1 MSVALLTRRY
11 GEMQTRLKSPDPRA
25 IVSPSSYDAEAR
37 TVEATVATENPIER
51 WGVNEVLVITKAA
64 VDLTRTAKGRMAFL
78 NNHDPNRPIGNVV
91 KVSIEAGQ
99 LVAVLRFADTPEGRK
114 AEGQVARGELSQ
126 FSIGYRVRKWD
137 ERHSPSGIDT
147 VRAVEWEIYEVS
159 LVSIPADK
167 AAVVRSLKGPQ
178 SMDPEDEIVV
188 DQIEDINTPPARDNP
203 SPQTRAERVRIRT
216 ITDVAGR
223 AGMNQASIDQAI
235 SDGTTVEEFRHAAQN
250 FLAARPGQGPLIL
263 NSQVYGDEGDAR
275 IRDMSLEL
283 RRRMA
288 GENRPRAASA
298 QRYYD
303 MSLVEMAAESIG
315 HRGRIPTRAGEREE
329 ILRRAFHATSDFP
342 NMLETATGAR
352 IAERYAAAAPTFRR
366 LTWRRDV
373 ADFRPA
379 PIYRTG
385 DFPNL
390 EEVIEGAEIK
400 YGTFSDRNREVLT
413 IASYAKGIGFSRHL
427 LVNDQL
433 DLIEDV
439 LKDYTTR
446 VVAFE
451 ENLFWRLMLSANKAG
466 PTLLST
472 TRPIFNTTD
481 GSLAAAGGALTAA
494 TVGAGRAAMRKHK
507 SLDGLFVQ
515 SEPKLLVVG
524 PDMETAADTFL
535 ATVVPNEIGKANPFA
550 GTLTKVVTPE
560 IPDNSWYLFADPASV
575 PAFAYS
581 LLEGY
586 QAPRL
591 TFKSPFDSQG
601 LQAKVE
607 HDVGFSALDFRGAY
621 RNPGPA

>member
-1 MSVALLTRRY
+1 MSVAVLTRSPY
-11 GEMQTRLKSPDPRA
+11 AKMQTRLKAPDPRA
-25 IVSPSSYDAEAR
+25 IASPASYNADAR
-37 TVEATVATENPIER
+37 TIEATVATENPIER
-51 WGVNEVLVITKAA
+51 WGVEEVLVMTKAA
-64 VDLTRTAKGRMAFL
+64 IDLTRTANGRMAFL
-78 NNHDPNRPIGNVV
+78 LNHDPNRPIGNVV

-99 LVAVLRFADTPEGRK
+99 LAAVLRFADTPEGRK

-167 AAVVRSLKGPQ
+167 AAVVRSLKGP
-178 SMDPEDEIVV
+178 SMPTDDDTLTDDATTVAPVND
-188 DQIEDINTPPARDNP
+188 AA
-203 SPQTRAERVRIRT
+203 PQTRAERTRVRDI
-216 ITDVAGR
+216 
-223 AGMNQASIDQAI
+223 ASIGRRGGVPQQAI
-235 SDGTTVEEFRHAAQN
+235 DDAIEDGTTVEAFRAAA
-250 FLAARPGQGPLIL
+250 FETLTSRPGNQPVRP
-263 NSQVYGDEGDAR
+263 NSQVYGDEGDNR
-275 IRDMSLEL
+275 IRDMSLEI

-288 GENRPRAASA
+288 GEDRPRAASA
-298 QRYYD
+298 QRYYN

-352 IAERYAAAAPTFRR
+352 IAERYTAAAPTFRR

-413 IASYAKGIGFSRHL
+413 IASYAKAIGFSRHL

-439 LKDYTTR
+439 LRDYTTR

-451 ENLFWRLMLSANKAG
+451 ENLFWRLVLSANKAG

-481 GSLAAAGGALTAA
+481 GSLAAAGGALSAA

-560 IPDNSWYLFADPASV
+560 IPDNGWYLFADPALV

-591 TFKSPFDSQG
+591 SFNAPFDSQG
-601 LQAKVE
+601 LKAKVE
-607 HDVGFSALDFRGAY
+607 HDVGFSAIDFRGAY

>member
-1 MSVALLTRRY
+1 MNVAVLTRSPSA
-11 GEMQTRLKSPDPRA
+11 EMQTRLQAPDPRA
-25 IVSPSSYDAEAR
+25 VASPASYNADAR
-37 TVEATVATENPIER
+37 TIEAIVATENPIER
-51 WGVNEVLVITKAA
+51 WGVIEILVVSKAA
-64 VDLTRTAKGRMAFL
+64 VDLTRTTKGRMAFL
-78 NNHDPNRPIGNVV
+78 LNHDPNRPIGNVA

-167 AAVVRSLKGPQ
+167 AAVVRSLKGP
-178 SMDPEDEIVV
+178 SMPTDDDTLTDDTAPVAPV
-188 DQIEDINTPPARDNP
+188 DDAAPPAR
-203 SPQTRAERVRIRT
+203 AERIRVREIAN
-216 ITDVAGR
+216 IGR
-223 AGMNQASIDQAI
+223 RGGIPQQSIDEAI
-235 SDGTTVEEFRHAAQN
+235 ENGTTIDAFRERAFAT
-250 FLAARPGQGPLIL
+250 LAARHQPLRP
-263 NSQVYGDEGDAR
+263 NSQIYGDEGDNR
-275 IRDMSLEL
+275 IRDMSLEI

-288 GENRPRAASA
+288 GEDRPRATSA
-298 QRYYD
+298 QRYYN

-352 IAERYAAAAPTFRR
+352 IAERYTAAAPTFRR

-413 IASYAKGIGFSRHL
+413 IASYAKAIGFSRHL

-439 LKDYTTR
+439 LRDYTTR

-451 ENLFWRLMLSANKAG
+451 ENLFWRLVLSNNKAG

-481 GSLAAAGGALTAA
+481 GSLAAAGGGLSAA
-494 TVGAGRAAMRKHK
+494 AVGAGRAAMRKHK

-560 IPDNSWYLFADPASV
+560 IPDNSWYLFADPALV

-591 TFKSPFDSQG
+591 SFNAPFDSQG
-601 LQAKVE
+601 LKAKVE
-607 HDVGFSALDFRGAY
+607 HDVGFSAIDFRGAY